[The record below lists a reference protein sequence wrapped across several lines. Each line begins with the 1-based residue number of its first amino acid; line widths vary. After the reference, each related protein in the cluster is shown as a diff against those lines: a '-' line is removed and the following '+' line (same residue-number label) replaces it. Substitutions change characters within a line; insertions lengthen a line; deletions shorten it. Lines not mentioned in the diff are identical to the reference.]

1 MKLAIVD
8 HALVD
13 LNGHHYEYDGA
24 LAAAGYAR
32 GLAVTVLSN
41 RAYDGPIHEF
51 EILPWFGQGYYDL
64 TSGGFARRLAYRGLS
79 ALPTRLA
86 RPLQDGARLLW
97 NQRHRRRD
105 TTHDSFGRDF
115 LAACERL
122 DLGPND
128 HALIHTIGVD
138 ELDALVDILAQT
150 NRAWPWIHLQL
161 VRRIEEFGAG
171 RPRERRPAAVL
182 GRLLAGPAAGRVRFY
197 SDTAELADVY
207 GVMTGRPVGV
217 LPIAFRHDLILAAV
231 AAAPARVP
239 ARPITIGYLG
249 NARLEKGFQ
258 HLPDLVEQLTGR
270 FGWAG
275 KVRFH
280 FQSPFNIPDGE
291 PGIGIARARLGAF
304 PVEMV
309 TLEDRVLTTEEY
321 YRMLAGID
329 VLVLPYDGAR
339 YDIRSSGILVQA
351 RVAGTPMVAPEG
363 SWIAR
368 QAPAPAGEAF
378 QGPGDLAAALDRLL
392 RRYDAARTAARA
404 DALVWRAEQSPARY
418 LDRLLT
424 GTEKYDG

>member
-24 LAAAGYAR
+24 LAAAAGAR
-32 GLAVTVLSN
+32 GLAVTVLAN
-41 RAYDGPIHEF
+41 RAYAGPTDEF

-64 TSGGFARRLAYRGLS
+64 TSGGAARRLAYRALS
-79 ALPTRLA
+79 TLPPALA
-86 RPLQDGARLLW
+86 RRLQDGVRLVW
-97 NQRHRRRD
+97 NQRHRRRGPAQG
-105 TTHDSFGRDF
+105 SFGRDF
-115 LAACERL
+115 FAACERL
-122 DLGPND
+122 ALGPGD

-138 ELDALVDILAQT
+138 ELDALAETLNAGG
-150 NRAWPWIHLQL
+150 RAWPMIHLQL

-182 GRLLAGPAAGRVRFY
+182 ARLLGGPASARIRLY
-197 SDTAELADVY
+197 SDTAELAAAY
-207 GVMTGRPVGV
+207 GALTGRPVAV

-231 AAAPARVP
+231 AAAPARP
-239 ARPITIGYLG
+239 PGAPLTIGYLG

-258 HLPDLVEQLTGR
+258 HLPDLVEDLTGR
-270 FGWAG
+270 LGWAG
-275 KVRFH
+275 RVRFH

-291 PGIGIARARLGAF
+291 PGIGIARSRLAAF
-304 PVEMV
+304 PPGLVA
-309 TLEDRVLTTEEY
+309 LEDRVLTTEQY
-321 YRMLAGID
+321 YAMLAGID

-351 RVAGTPMVAPEG
+351 RVAGTPIVAPAG

-378 QGPGDLAAALDRLL
+378 GAPGDLADALDRLL
-392 RRYDAARTAARA
+392 RRYDQAKAAAAA
-404 DALVWRAEQSPARY
+404 DALAWRAEQSPADY
-418 LDRLLT
+418 LRRLLE
-424 GTEKYDG
+424 TETA

>member
-24 LAAAGYAR
+24 LAAAGRAR
-32 GLAVTVLSN
+32 GLSVTVLAN
-41 RAYDGPIHEF
+41 RAYDGPTHEF
-51 EILPWFGQGYYDL
+51 EILPWFGQDYYDL
-64 TSGGFARRLAYRGLS
+64 TSGGIARRLAYRALS
-79 ALPTRLA
+79 ALPAGLSRA
-86 RPLQDGARLLW
+86 VQDGVRLIW
-97 NQRHRRRD
+97 NQRHRRRSTAD
-105 TTHDSFGRDF
+105 DSFGRDF

-122 DLGPND
+122 DLGPDD

-138 ELDALVDILAQT
+138 ELDALTETLART
-150 NRAWPWIHLQL
+150 DRVWPWIHLQL

-182 GRLLAGPAAGRVRFY
+182 ARLLAGPAAGRIRFY
-197 SDTAELADVY
+197 SDTVELAAAY
-207 GVMTGRPVGV
+207 GSLTGRSVGV

-231 AAAPARVP
+231 AAAPAP
-239 ARPITIGYLG
+239 IAGGPITVGYLG

-258 HLPDLVEQLTGR
+258 HLPDLVEQLTSR

-275 KVRFH
+275 KLRFH
-280 FQSPFNIPDGE
+280 FQSPFNIPAGE

-304 PVEMV
+304 PADLVA
-309 TLEDRVLTTEEY
+309 LEDRVLTTEQY

-378 QGPGDLAAALDRLL
+378 RGPGDLAAALDRLL
-392 RRYDAARTAARA
+392 RRYDTARQAAAA

-418 LDRLLT
+418 LDHLFDSIV
-424 GTEKYDG
+424 EA

>member
-24 LAAAGYAR
+24 LAAAGRAR
-32 GLAVTVLSN
+32 GWAVTVLSN
-41 RAYDGPIHEF
+41 RAYRGPTDAY

-64 TSGGFARRLAYRGLS
+64 TSGGRVRRLAYRALS
-79 ALPTRLA
+79 ALPAWLA
-86 RPLQDGARLLW
+86 RPLQDGVRLLW
-97 NQRHRRRD
+97 NLRHRRRKALD
-105 TTHDSFGRDF
+105 DSFGRDF
-115 LAACERL
+115 LAACARL
-122 DLGPND
+122 ELGPDD

-138 ELDALVDILAQT
+138 ELDALAGILT
-150 NRAWPWIHLQL
+150 RTDRPWPWIHVQL

-171 RPRERRPAAVL
+171 RPLQRRPAAVL
-182 GRLLAGPAAGRVRFY
+182 ARLLSGPAAGRIRLY
-197 SDTAELADVY
+197 SDTAELAEAY
-207 GVMTGRPVGV
+207 GVLTGRPVGV
-217 LPIAFRHDLILAAV
+217 LPIAFRHDLIEAAL
-231 AAAPARVP
+231 AAAPARDP
-239 ARPITIGYLG
+239 AAPITIGYLG

-258 HLPDLVEQLTGR
+258 HLPDLIEQLTGR

-280 FQSPFNIPDGE
+280 IQSPFNIPDGE
-291 PGIGIARARLGAF
+291 PGIGIARGRLGDF
-304 PVEMV
+304 PADLVR
-309 TLEDRVLTTEEY
+309 LEDQVLTTERY

-329 VLVLPYDGAR
+329 VLVLPYDGVR

-351 RVAGTPMVAPEG
+351 RVAGKPIVAPEG

-378 QGPGDLAAALDRLL
+378 RGPGDLAAALDRLL
-392 RRYDAARTAARA
+392 RRYEAARTAAAA

-424 GTEKYDG
+424 GTETA

>member
-24 LAAAGYAR
+24 LAAAGRAR
-32 GLAVTVLSN
+32 GLAVAVLSN
-41 RAYDGPIHEF
+41 RAYGGPTHEF

-64 TSGGFARRLAYRGLS
+64 TSGGLARRLAYRGLS
-79 ALPTRLA
+79 VLPAGLA
-86 RPLQDGARLLW
+86 RPLQDGVRQLW
-97 NQRHRRRD
+97 NQRHRRRN
-105 TTHDSFGRDF
+105 TACDSFGRDF
-115 LAACERL
+115 LAACARL
-122 DLGPND
+122 ELGPND

-138 ELDALVDILAQT
+138 ELDALVETLTRTD
-150 NRAWPWIHLQL
+150 RAWPWIHLQL

-182 GRLLAGPAAGRVRFY
+182 ARLLAGPAAGRIRLY
-197 SDTAELADVY
+197 SDTAELAAAY
-207 GVMTGRPVGV
+207 GILTGRPVGV
-217 LPIAFRHDLILAAV
+217 LPIAFRHDLILGAV
-231 AAAPARVP
+231 ASAPARDP
-239 ARPITIGYLG
+239 AAPITIGYLG
-249 NARLEKGFQ
+249 NARQEKGFQ

-280 FQSPFNIPDGE
+280 FQSPYNIPDGE

-304 PVEMV
+304 PADLV
-309 TLEDRVLTTEEY
+309 TLEDRVLTTEQY

-329 VLVLPYDGAR
+329 VLVLPYDGGR
-339 YDIRSSGILVQA
+339 YDVRSSGILVQA

-378 QGPGDLAAALDRLL
+378 QDPTDLAAALDRLL
-392 RRYDAARTAARA
+392 RRYDAARNAAAA

-418 LDRLLT
+418 LDHLLAA
-424 GTEKYDG
+424 TENA

>member
-24 LAAAGYAR
+24 LAAAGRAR

-41 RAYDGPIHEF
+41 RAYRGPTHEF

-64 TSGGFARRLAYRGLS
+64 TSGGFARRLAYRALS
-79 ALPTRLA
+79 ALPAKFA
-86 RPLQDGARLLW
+86 RPLQDGVRLVW
-97 NQRHRRRD
+97 NQRHRRRRTAD
-105 TTHDSFGRDF
+105 DSFGRDF

-122 DLGPND
+122 GLGPDD
-128 HALIHTIGVD
+128 HALIHTVGVD
-138 ELDALVDILAQT
+138 ELDALAGILART
-150 NRAWPWIHLQL
+150 DRAWPRVHLQL

-171 RPRERRPAAVL
+171 RPLQRRPAAVL
-182 GRLLAGPAAGRVRFY
+182 GRLLAGPAAGRIRLY
-197 SDTAELADVY
+197 CDTAELADTY
-207 GVMTGRPVGV
+207 GALTGRPVGV

-231 AAAPARVP
+231 AAAPAKAP
-239 ARPITIGYLG
+239 GAPITIGYLG

-270 FGWAG
+270 LGWAG

-280 FQSPFNIPDGE
+280 FQAPFNIPAGE

-304 PVEMV
+304 PADLV
-309 TLEDRVLTTEEY
+309 TLEDRVLTTEQY
-321 YRMLAGID
+321 YAMLAGID

-339 YDIRSSGILVQA
+339 YDIRSSGVLVQA
-351 RVAGTPMVAPEG
+351 RVAGTPMAAPEG

-378 QGPGDLAAALDRLL
+378 RGPSDLAPALDRLL
-392 RRYDAARTAARA
+392 CRYDAARAAAAA
-404 DALVWRAEQSPARY
+404 DALVWQAEQSPARY

-424 GTEKYDG
+424 ATENA

>member
-24 LAAAGYAR
+24 LAAAGRAR

-41 RAYDGPIHEF
+41 RAYSGPTHEF

-64 TSGGFARRLAYRGLS
+64 TSGGGARRLAYRALS
-79 ALPTRLA
+79 ALPATVA
-86 RPLQDGARLLW
+86 RPLQAGVRLLW
-97 NQRHRRRD
+97 NQRHRRRNTAD
-105 TTHDSFGRDF
+105 DSFGRDF
-115 LAACERL
+115 VAACERL
-122 DLGPND
+122 DLGADD

-138 ELDALVDILAQT
+138 ELHALAESLNRSD
-150 NRAWPWIHLQL
+150 RAWPRIHLQL

-171 RPRERRPAAVL
+171 RPRDRRPAAVL
-182 GRLLAGPAAGRVRFY
+182 ARLLAGPAGDRIRLY
-197 SDTAELADVY
+197 SDTGELAAAY
-207 GVMTGRPVGV
+207 GALTGRPVGV

-231 AAAPARVP
+231 AAAPARTP
-239 ARPITIGYLG
+239 EQPITIGYLG

-258 HLPDLVEQLTGR
+258 HLPDLVEQLTGPL
-270 FGWAG
+270 GWAG

-280 FQSPFNIPDGE
+280 FQAPFNIPQGE
-291 PGIGIARARLGAF
+291 PGIGIARARLAGF
-304 PVEMV
+304 PADLV
-309 TLEDRVLTTEEY
+309 TLEDRVLTTEGY

-329 VLVLPYDGAR
+329 VLVLPYDGTR

-351 RVAGTPMVAPEG
+351 RVAGTPMLAPEG

-378 QGPGDLAAALDRLL
+378 RGPADLAPALDRLL
-392 RRYDAARTAARA
+392 RRYDAARTAAGA
-404 DALVWRAEQSPARY
+404 DALVWRARQSPACY

-424 GTEKYDG
+424 ETA

>member
-24 LAAAGYAR
+24 LAAAGRAR
-32 GLAVTVLSN
+32 GLAVAVLSN
-41 RAYDGPIHEF
+41 RAYGGPTHEF

-64 TSGGFARRLAYRGLS
+64 TSGGLARRLAYRGLS
-79 ALPTRLA
+79 VLPAGLA
-86 RPLQDGARLLW
+86 RPLQDGVRRLW
-97 NQRHRRRD
+97 NQRHRRRN
-105 TTHDSFGRDF
+105 TACDSFGRDF
-115 LAACERL
+115 LAACTRL
-122 DLGPND
+122 ELGPND
-128 HALIHTIGVD
+128 HALIHTVGVD
-138 ELDALVDILAQT
+138 ELDALVETLTRTD
-150 NRAWPWIHLQL
+150 RAWPWIHLQL

-182 GRLLAGPAAGRVRFY
+182 ARLLAGPAAGRIRLY
-197 SDTAELADVY
+197 SDTAELAAAY
-207 GVMTGRPVGV
+207 GILTGRPVGV
-217 LPIAFRHDLILAAV
+217 LPIAFRHDLILGAV
-231 AAAPARVP
+231 ASAPARDP
-239 ARPITIGYLG
+239 AAPITIGYLG
-249 NARLEKGFQ
+249 NARQEKGFQ

-304 PVEMV
+304 PADLV
-309 TLEDRVLTTEEY
+309 TLEDRVLTTEQY

-339 YDIRSSGILVQA
+339 YDVRSSGILVQA

-378 QGPGDLAAALDRLL
+378 QDPTDLAAALDRLL
-392 RRYDAARTAARA
+392 RRYDAARPSSAG
-404 DALVWRAEQSPARY
+404 RAESRSM
-418 LDRLLT
+418 R
-424 GTEKYDG
+424 

>member
-24 LAAAGYAR
+24 LAAAGRAR
-32 GLAVTVLSN
+32 GLSVTVLSN
-41 RAYDGPIHEF
+41 RAYSGPTDEY

-79 ALPTRLA
+79 ALPAWLA
-86 RPLQDGARLLW
+86 RPLQDGVRLLW
-97 NQRHRRRD
+97 NQRHRRRNTVD
-105 TTHDSFGRDF
+105 DSFGRDF
-115 LAACERL
+115 LSACVRL
-122 DLGPND
+122 DLGPDD

-138 ELDALVDILAQT
+138 ELDALAGILT
-150 NRAWPWIHLQL
+150 RTDRAWPWIHLQL

-171 RPRERRPAAVL
+171 RPLQRRPAAVL
-182 GRLLAGPAAGRVRFY
+182 ARLLSGPAAGRIRLY
-197 SDTAELADVY
+197 SDTAELARAY
-207 GVMTGRPVGV
+207 GALTARPAGV
-217 LPIAFRHDLILAAV
+217 LPIAFRHDLIQAAV
-231 AAAPARVP
+231 AAAPAKDP
-239 ARPITIGYLG
+239 AAPITIGYLG

-258 HLPDLVEQLTGR
+258 HLPDLIEQLTGR

-280 FQSPFNIPDGE
+280 VQAPFNIQDGE
-291 PGIGIARARLGAF
+291 PGIGIARSRLGAF
-304 PVEMV
+304 PADLVL
-309 TLEDRVLTTEEY
+309 LEDRVLTTEQY

-329 VLVLPYDGAR
+329 VLVLPYDSAR

-378 QGPGDLAAALDRLL
+378 RGPGDLAAALDRLL
-392 RRYDAARTAARA
+392 RRYDAARNAAVA

-424 GTEKYDG
+424 GTEKT

>member
-1 MKLAIVD
+1 MKFAIVD

-24 LAAAGYAR
+24 LAAAARAR

-41 RAYDGPIHEF
+41 RAYGGPTHEF

-64 TSGGFARRLAYRGLS
+64 TSGGRARRLAYRLLS
-79 ALPTRLA
+79 ALPAALA
-86 RPLQDGARLLW
+86 KPLQDGVRLLW
-97 NQRHRRRD
+97 NQRHRHRNTAD
-105 TTHDSFGRDF
+105 DSFGRDF

-122 DLGPND
+122 DLGAGD

-138 ELDALVDILAQT
+138 ELDALAETLNGTD
-150 NRAWPWIHLQL
+150 RAWPRIHLQL

-182 GRLLAGPAAGRVRFY
+182 ARLMAGPAGRCIRLY
-197 SDTAELADVY
+197 SDTAELADAY
-207 GVMTGRPVGV
+207 ADLTGHPVGV

-231 AAAPARVP
+231 AAAPVRVP
-239 ARPITIGYLG
+239 GAPITIGYLG

-280 FQSPFNIPDGE
+280 FQSPFNIPKGE
-291 PGIGIARARLGAF
+291 PGIGIARTRLGAF
-304 PVEMV
+304 PADLV
-309 TLEDRVLTTEEY
+309 TLEDRVLTTEQY

-339 YDIRSSGILVQA
+339 YDVRSSGILVQA

-378 QGPGDLAAALDRLL
+378 RDPGDLAAALDRLL
-392 RRYDAARTAARA
+392 RRYDAARAAAAA
-404 DALVWRAEQSPARY
+404 DALVWQARQSPACY

-424 GTEKYDG
+424 EKHDG

>member
-24 LAAAGYAR
+24 LAAAGRAR
-32 GLAVTVLSN
+32 GVAVTVLSN
-41 RAYDGPIHEF
+41 RAYGGPTDEY

-64 TSGGFARRLAYRGLS
+64 TSGGFARRLAYRALS
-79 ALPTRLA
+79 ALPAWLA
-86 RPLQDGARLLW
+86 RRLQDGMRLLW
-97 NQRHRRRD
+97 NQRHRRRSTAD
-105 TTHDSFGRDF
+105 DSFGRDF
-115 LAACERL
+115 LAACARL
-122 DLGPND
+122 DLEPDD

-138 ELDALVDILAQT
+138 ELDALAGILT
-150 NRAWPWIHLQL
+150 RTDRVWPWIHLQL

-171 RPRERRPAAVL
+171 RPLQRRPAAVMA
-182 GRLLAGPAAGRVRFY
+182 RLLSGPAAGRIRLY
-197 SDTAELADVY
+197 SDTAELAQAY
-207 GVMTGRPVGV
+207 GALTGRPVGV
-217 LPIAFRHDLILAAV
+217 LPIAFRHDLIQAAV
-231 AAAPARVP
+231 AAAPARDP
-239 ARPITIGYLG
+239 AAPITIGYLG

-258 HLPDLVEQLTGR
+258 HLPDLIEQLTGR

-280 FQSPFNIPDGE
+280 IQSPFNIPDGE
-291 PGIGIARARLGAF
+291 PGIGIARTRLAAF
-304 PVEMV
+304 PADLVL
-309 TLEDRVLTTEEY
+309 LEDRVLTTEQY

-351 RVAGTPMVAPEG
+351 RVAGTPIVAPEG

-378 QGPGDLAAALDRLL
+378 HGPGDLAAALDRLL
-392 RRYDAARTAARA
+392 RRYGEARTAAAA
-404 DALVWRAEQSPARY
+404 DALVWRAEQSPACY

-424 GTEKYDG
+424 GTETA

>member
-24 LAAAGYAR
+24 LAAAGRAR
-32 GLAVTVLSN
+32 ALAVTILSN
-41 RAYDGPIHEF
+41 RAYRGPTHEF

-64 TSGGFARRLAYRGLS
+64 TSGGFARRLAYRALS
-79 ALPTRLA
+79 SLPAMLA
-86 RPLQDGARLLW
+86 RPLQDGVRLVW
-97 NQRHRRRD
+97 NQRHRRRSTVD
-105 TTHDSFGRDF
+105 DSFGRDF

-122 DLGPND
+122 DLGPDD
-128 HALIHTIGVD
+128 HVLIHTIGVD
-138 ELDALVDILAQT
+138 ELDALAGVLTRTD
-150 NRAWPWIHLQL
+150 RAWPRVHLQL

-171 RPRERRPAAVL
+171 RPLQRRPAAVL
-182 GRLLAGPAAGRVRFY
+182 ARLLAGPAAGRIRLY
-197 SDTAELADVY
+197 CDTAELADAY
-207 GVMTGRPVGV
+207 AALTGRPVGV

-231 AAAPARVP
+231 AAAPARAP
-239 ARPITIGYLG
+239 GAPITIGYLG

-258 HLPDLVEQLTGR
+258 HLPDLVEQLIGR

-280 FQSPFNIPDGE
+280 FQAPFNIPAGE

-304 PVEMV
+304 PADLV
-309 TLEDRVLTTEEY
+309 TLEDRVLTTEQY
-321 YRMLAGID
+321 YAMLAGID

-339 YDIRSSGILVQA
+339 YDIRSSGVLVQA

-378 QGPGDLAAALDRLL
+378 LDPSDLAPALDRLL
-392 RRYDAARTAARA
+392 RRYDAARAAAAA
-404 DALVWRAEQSPARY
+404 DALVWQAEQSPACY
-418 LDRLLT
+418 LNRLLT
-424 GTEKYDG
+424 ATENA